1 MRFLRGIAI
10 AIIVGLLALFLA
22 VYRPWRGGANR
33 GETGSTGAVNPP
45 QNNTATGAQN
55 VTQPQPVPNVNQSVN
70 DLRQA
75 TNEAR
80 QAARE
85 ARQAANE
92 ARKAAKQQGAY
103 NRSAMRSA
111 KSAKRSTPQMRQA
124 VEWEAVEWEAEDCEC
139 EEVETQRVEQ
149 VVIWPTIR
157 PTTRP
162 TTTRI
167 NITVPVS
174 QQCPTPYHEVWV
186 ECCDQ

>member
-10 AIIVGLLALFLA
+10 AIIAILLALFLA
-22 VYRPWRGGANR
+22 AYRPWRSGANR
-33 GETGSTGAVNPP
+33 EETGSTGAVNPP

-92 ARKAAKQQGAY
+92 ARKGARQHGAY
-103 NRSAMRSA
+103 NRSAMRPA
-111 KSAKRSTPQMRQA
+111 KSAKRSTAKMRQA
-124 VEWEAVEWEAEDCEC
+124 VEWETEDCEC
-139 EEVETQRVEQ
+139 EEVETQGVEQ
-149 VVIWPTIR
+149 MVIW

-174 QQCPTPYHEVWV
+174 QECPTPYYEVWA

>member
-85 ARQAANE
+85 ARQAANK

-103 NRSAMRSA
+103 NRSAMRPA
-111 KSAKRSTPQMRQA
+111 KSAKHSTAKMRQ
-124 VEWEAVEWEAEDCEC
+124 AVEWEAEDCEC
-139 EEVETQRVEQ
+139 EEVETQGVEQ
-149 VVIWPTIR
+149 EVIWPTIR

-162 TTTRI
+162 TVTRI
-167 NITVPVS
+167 NITVPVIQVPVS
-174 QQCPTPYHEVWV
+174 QECPTPYHEVWV

>member
-10 AIIVGLLALFLA
+10 AIIAILLALFLA
-22 VYRPWRGGANR
+22 AYRPWWSGANHR
-33 GETGSTGAVNPP
+33 ETGSTGAVNPP

-55 VTQPQPVPNVNQSVN
+55 ATQPQHVPNVNQSVN

-75 TNEAR
+75 AREAR

-92 ARKAAKQQGAY
+92 ARKGARQRDVY
-103 NRSAMRSA
+103 DRSAMRPA
-111 KSAKRSTPQMRQA
+111 KSAKRSTAEMR
-124 VEWEAVEWEAEDCEC
+124 EAVEWETEDCEC
-139 EEVETQRVEQ
+139 EEVETQGVEQ
-149 VVIWPTIR
+149 VIIWPTIR

-174 QQCPTPYHEVWV
+174 QECPTPYYEVWA
-186 ECCDQ
+186 ECCDP